1 MLLYLRLF
9 YEFAKT
15 GLFAIGGG
23 LATLPFLYEMSAKTG
38 WFTTHDISNMI
49 AVSESTPGP
58 IGINMSTYVG
68 FQTSYTYFGVAG
80 GVLGG
85 IVATLSLVLPSII
98 VIELVST
105 ALNRFKESRIVQEIF
120 YGLRP
125 ASTGL
130 VASSGMGIAKVA
142 FLMENTTV
150 PVAGLVL
157 PAVNIKS
164 LILGVLIFVSYK
176 KFKLHPVVY
185 IAAAAVIGIIFKF

>member
-1 MLLYLRLF
+1 MLLYLKLF

-23 LATLPFLYEMSAKTG
+23 LATLPFLYEMSSATG

-68 FQTSYTYFGVAG
+68 FQTTYTYFGIAG
-80 GVLGG
+80 GILGG
-85 IVATLSLVLPSII
+85 ITATLSLVLPSII
-98 VIELVST
+98 VIELVSKI
-105 ALNRFKESRIVQEIF
+105 LNKFKESRIVQEIF

-125 ASTGL
+125 ASTAL
-130 VASSGMGIAKVA
+130 VAASGMGIAKAA
-142 FLMENTTV
+142 FLIENT
-150 PVAGLVL
+150 AAI
-157 PAVNIKS
+157 AVNYKS
-164 LILGVLIFVSYK
+164 LILGILIFVFYK
-176 KFKLHPVVY
+176 LFKLHPIVY

>member
-1 MLLYLRLF
+1 MLIYLRLF

-68 FQTSYTYFGVAG
+68 FQTTYTYLGIAG
-80 GVLGG
+80 GILGG

-98 VIELVST
+98 VIELVSK
-105 ALNRFKESRIVQEIF
+105 ALNKFKESQIVQDIF

-125 ASTGL
+125 ASTAL
-130 VASSGMGIAKVA
+130 VAASGMGIAKVA
-142 FLMENTTV
+142 FLIENT
-150 PVAGLVL
+150 A
-157 PAVNIKS
+157 AIAINFKS
-164 LILGVLIFVSYK
+164 VILGALIFVFYK
-176 KFKLHPVVY
+176 IFKLHPIVY
-185 IAAAAVIGIIFKF
+185 IAAAAVIGIIFRF